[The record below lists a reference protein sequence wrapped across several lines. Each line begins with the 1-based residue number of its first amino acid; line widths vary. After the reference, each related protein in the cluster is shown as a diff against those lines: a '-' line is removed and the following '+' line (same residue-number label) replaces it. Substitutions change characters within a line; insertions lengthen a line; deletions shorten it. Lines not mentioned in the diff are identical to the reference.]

1 MNPGHFLSIR
11 WQQSIKESHC
21 AFTRR
26 RQWGL
31 VRGSLGGSQAEASTW
46 ARFKTKSHFAACF
59 VNVTSLPREIVTGQ
73 TLGQRKSAGLC
84 QPQCS
89 YTDLHLVHISPVL
102 SNAAQ
107 QPPQCPFL
115 SLSHVNTSP
124 LSMKTGRE
132 LKLSSA
138 LVYLC
143 CFNYWHFPWLEQ
155 QTWTISLLGLHVQ
168 LSHWTIW
175 LSTVGECFVKNTQHR
190 LLLWE
195 QKYSSNGSKV
205 AVKSDL
211 TNSCFTQK
219 HTQLKK
225 AL

>member
-1 MNPGHFLSIR
+1 MRSC
-11 WQQSIKESHC
+11 W
-21 AFTRR
+21 
-26 RQWGL
+26 
-31 VRGSLGGSQAEASTW
+31 GSLGGSQAEAST
-46 ARFKTKSHFAACF
+46 AVQFTKKSHFAACF
-59 VNVTSLPREIVTGQ
+59 VNITSLPREKATGQ
-73 TLGQRKSAGLC
+73 TLGQCKSAGLC

-89 YTDLHLVHISPVL
+89 YTNLHLVHIIPVL
-102 SNAAQ
+102 SNAVQ
-107 QPPQCPFL
+107 QPPWCPFL

-143 CFNYWHFPWLEQ
+143 CFNYWHFPWREQ

-168 LSHWTIW
+168 LSCRTIW
-175 LSTVGECFVKNTQHR
+175 LSAVGECFVKNTRHI
-190 LLLWE
+190 LFLWK

-211 TNSCFTQK
+211 TSSSFTQK
-219 HTQLKK
+219 HT
-225 AL
+225 